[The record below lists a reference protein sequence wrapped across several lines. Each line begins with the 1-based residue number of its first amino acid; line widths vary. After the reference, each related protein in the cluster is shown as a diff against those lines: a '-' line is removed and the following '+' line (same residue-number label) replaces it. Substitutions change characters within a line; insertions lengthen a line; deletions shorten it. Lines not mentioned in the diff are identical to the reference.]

1 MNKLFYNRWW
11 INKEERS
18 FLLFASFSHAISDAW
33 HMLFPMLI
41 FVIDNDYNDYIFLSF
56 LITITI
62 ITRAIS
68 GFLCGIL
75 SDKINSKYIFI
86 LFPILTSLGCLIV
99 FLSPDKIIL
108 GIGLSLLGLG
118 TGIYHPISLSLIS
131 KNLKK
136 QSEALGFH
144 EAGGILGQSIL
155 ILSLISV
162 AVQFGWKEAFLLA
175 AIISISPLFLMI
187 KINDKFF
194 LSKAKLSLTKNE
206 NKMNPQIFNKFS
218 ILIVSMVLIY
228 SIIVLLEGS
237 TTATDSFLSAIIADL
252 GQIGETTIFQIPK
265 TAIMYSLIVLL
276 GTPGS
281 ILSGILSAKIGPEKA
296 LLIVSLLCIPVLIFL
311 YAQESLILLITL
323 PVLRTLISSRSPIQN
338 VLIAKYIPDNKRG
351 FGFGFMYGI
360 SPVIGAIIAII
371 GGYTIENYT
380 LNSVFYLASIILI
393 ISLPLQILLQ
403 SSKINKPTS

>member
-1 MNKLFYNRWW
+1 
-11 INKEERS
+11 
-18 FLLFASFSHAISDAW
+18 
-33 HMLFPMLI
+33 
-41 FVIDNDYNDYIFLSF
+41 
-56 LITITI
+56 
-62 ITRAIS
+62 
-68 GFLCGIL
+68 
-75 SDKINSKYIFI
+75 
-86 LFPILTSLGCLIV
+86 
-99 FLSPDKIIL
+99 
-108 GIGLSLLGLG
+108 
-118 TGIYHPISLSLIS
+118 
-131 KNLKK
+131 
-136 QSEALGFH
+136 
-144 EAGGILGQSIL
+144 
-155 ILSLISV
+155 
-162 AVQFGWKEAFLLA
+162 
-175 AIISISPLFLMI
+175 
-187 KINDKFF
+187 
-194 LSKAKLSLTKNE
+194 
-206 NKMNPQIFNKFS
+206 MNPQIFNKFS

-351 FGFGFMYGI
+351 LGFGFMYGI

-380 LNSVFYLASIILI
+380 LNSVFYLASVILI